1 LIRDKLTNHQTTKAE
16 SADPHDHDLATRAS
30 SQQSIV
36 LQPLKKR
43 AKNKL
48 GAGSAFLKKIM
59 GAPVSNSEFV
69 FFALSISP
77 RIEFVKEAHKEN
89 NII

>member
-1 LIRDKLTNHQTTKAE
+1 MH
-16 SADPHDHDLATRAS
+16 
-30 SQQSIV
+30 IV

-48 GAGSAFLKKIM
+48 GAGRFFFTLKLRGESKKIM

-69 FFALSISP
+69 FFALSSSP